1 MSVEN
6 KEQPHAGYAP
16 DGLSIRRW
24 HTRKLALF
32 AYVLPA
38 DSARHDFPRSF
49 LAFVRNN
56 SLHKV
61 VPNSCTMCYY
71 NTYIFLGCGHISF
84 SDKPVTNSQCPNRS
98 LSVTPAEP
106 SVPSCTEKLNHPL
119 HTFGIDNLCAAC
131 QDERDARVEFFRVHI
146 GDDIEKRIMVRSAE
160 RNERGQE
167 RGRRLFRASTTLA
180 MMMDPGRPECKEESS
195 RASVISTSTQEAMS
209 KIADGFRGAVG
220 WTGDRS
226 HISGS
231 GDAPVSTPGSQP
243 SRPSTRLSFAA
254 RAGEMKVLDVT

>member
-1 MSVEN
+1 
-6 KEQPHAGYAP
+6 
-16 DGLSIRRW
+16 
-24 HTRKLALF
+24 
-32 AYVLPA
+32 
-38 DSARHDFPRSF
+38 
-49 LAFVRNN
+49 
-56 SLHKV
+56 
-61 VPNSCTMCYY
+61 MCYY

-84 SDKPVTNSQCPNRS
+84 SDKPVTNSRCPNRS
-98 LSVTPAEP
+98 LSVAGCSAEP

-131 QDERDARVEFFRVHI
+131 QDERDARVEFFQIHA

-195 RASVISTSTQEAMS
+195 RASVISTSTQEAMA

-220 WTGDRS
+220 WTDDRS
-226 HISGS
+226 HIRES
-231 GDAPVSTPGSQP
+231 GDTSSLSTAGPQSP
-243 SRPSTRLSFAA
+243 TPPTRLSFAA
-254 RAGEMKVLDVT
+254 LAGEMKVLDVT